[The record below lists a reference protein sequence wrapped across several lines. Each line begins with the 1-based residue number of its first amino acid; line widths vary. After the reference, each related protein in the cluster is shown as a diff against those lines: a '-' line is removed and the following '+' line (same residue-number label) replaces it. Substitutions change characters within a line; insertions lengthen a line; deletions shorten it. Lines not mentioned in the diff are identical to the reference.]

1 MRSRIAMKSLH
12 FNIRTKLFIS
22 YSCAFLVILLGFGLG
37 IYVFVRHTIEKN
49 IENQLEQSTDN
60 LLSLVET
67 ATEVSLKNY
76 LRATAEKSLEIVGFY
91 HRLVVR
97 GELTEEEAKKRVAE
111 ILLDQ
116 HIGES
121 GYIYIIDSRG
131 VLQIHP
137 EASLVGVDISG
148 YDFVGEQKER
158 KNGYLV
164 YDWQNPG
171 ELNKRGKA
179 LYMSY
184 FEPWDW
190 IISITTYRNEFLQ
203 LVKLDDFRDKIL
215 ALTFGQTGYSYV
227 MDLQGNLIIHP
238 QLEGH
243 NIFEEKDARGRF
255 FIKEICS
262 KKTGKIVY
270 PWQNPGE
277 PEPREK
283 LVIFKYIPQFQ
294 WIVASSS
301 YLNEFFAPL
310 NTIRRFMTLAIIAA
324 LLLLVP
330 LTLAISSTITAPLQ
344 ELMAHLART
353 PDGDFTPRIAGTYS
367 GEIGKL
373 AGYFNRFMARL
384 ERYSNDLKKE
394 IQVRTQAEL
403 ALRQSEEMFSKAF
416 SLSPI
421 GILILSYPAG
431 VIISVNDS
439 FVKATGVSR
448 DSLLDRPLLRLG
460 ICSSPGDILALQRE
474 LAQRR
479 KIRRWAVS
487 FRTHNREKRQAL
499 VSADLIELWGGTS
512 ILAVAE
518 DVTERQRLQ
527 ERILDIGET
536 ERRKIGQDIHD
547 DLCPHLIGTEVMAK
561 ILQRRLENE
570 LPAAAKP
577 AEKIRLLIKEAIRK
591 SRGMARGLCPVF
603 CVDRGLEAAIEEL
616 AANTEEV
623 HGIPCTYEHRGHLV
637 FKNSTDTTHIF
648 LIVQEAITN
657 SVRHAEAGSIV
668 IRQEEQADGRVA
680 VVIED
685 DGKGIA
691 PCGQNGKG
699 GMGLKIMRYRAERI
713 GANLTVQPGE
723 TGGTRIVVT
732 LNNVAVSEESDR

>member
-1 MRSRIAMKSLH
+1 MKSLH

-76 LRATAEKSLEIVGFY
+76 LRATAEKSLEIAGFY
-91 HRLVVR
+91 HRLAVR
-97 GELTEEEAKKRVAE
+97 GELTEEAAKKRVAE

-121 GYIYIIDSRG
+121 GYIYTIDSGG

-137 EASLVGVDISG
+137 EPSLVGIDISG

-171 ELNKRGKA
+171 ESNKRGKA

-227 MDLQGNLIIHP
+227 MDLQGNLILHP

-448 DSLLDRPLLRLG
+448 EALLDRPLLRLG
-460 ICSSPGDILALQRE
+460 ICASPGDILALQQE
-474 LAQRR
+474 LALRR
-479 KIRRWAVS
+479 KIRRKAVS

-518 DVTERQRLQ
+518 DVTERQQLQ

-637 FKNSTDTTHIF
+637 FKDGTDTTHIF

-668 IRQEEQADGRVA
+668 IQQEEEPDGRVSI
-680 VVIED
+680 VIED

-691 PCGQNGKG
+691 KPCGQGGKG

-713 GANLTVQPGE
+713 GANLTVQSGE
-723 TGGTRIVVT
+723 TGGTRVVVT

>member
-1 MRSRIAMKSLH
+1 MKSLQ

-22 YSCAFLVILLGFGLG
+22 YSCAFLLILIGFGLG
-37 IYVFVRHTIEKN
+37 IFFFVKLTIEKN
-49 IENQLEQSTDN
+49 IESQLEQSTDN

-76 LRATAEKSLEIVGFY
+76 LRATAEKNLEVAAFY
-91 HRLVVR
+91 HQRVVQ
-97 GELTEEEAKKRVAE
+97 GLLTEENAKSLVAE
-111 ILLDQ
+111 IFLGQ

-121 GYIYIIDSRG
+121 GYVYTINSNG
-131 VLQIHP
+131 VLQVHP
-137 EASLVGVDISG
+137 EPSLVGVDISG
-148 YDFVGEQKER
+148 YDFVGDQKRR

-171 ELNKRGKA
+171 ELQKRGKA

-190 IISITTYRNEFLQ
+190 IISVSTYRSEFLQ

-227 MDLQGNLIIHP
+227 MDLQGNLVIHP

-243 NIFEEKDARGRF
+243 NIYQEKDAKGRF
-255 FIKEICS
+255 FIQEICS
-262 KKTGKIVY
+262 RKKGKIVY

-283 LVIFKYIPQFQ
+283 LVIFQYIPQFQ

-310 NTIRRFMTLAIIAA
+310 TTIRRFMTLAIAAA

-330 LTLAISSTITAPLQ
+330 LTLAISGTITAPLQ
-344 ELMAHLART
+344 ELMAHLAKT
-353 PDGDFTPRIAGTYS
+353 PDGDFTPRITGKYS

-394 IQVRTQAEL
+394 IHVRTQAEL

-421 GILILSYPAG
+421 GIVILSYPHG

-439 FVKATGVSR
+439 FTKATGFSR
-448 DSLLDRPLLRLG
+448 ESLLDRPLLRLG
-460 ICSSPGDILALQRE
+460 ICSSSGDLLALQRE
-474 LAQRR
+474 LALHGN
-479 KIRRWAVS
+479 IREQTIS
-487 FRTHNREKRQAL
+487 FRTRDRERRQAL
-499 VSADLIELWGGTS
+499 VSADLIDLWGGTY
-512 ILAVAE
+512 ILAIME
-518 DVTERQRLQ
+518 DATERKQLQ

-561 ILQRRLENE
+561 ILQRRLEKE

-603 CVDRGLEAAIEEL
+603 LVDRGLEAAIEEL

-623 HGIPCTYEHRGHLV
+623 YGLACTYEHRGHLV
-637 FKNSTDTTHIF
+637 FEDSTDTTHIF
-648 LIVQEAITN
+648 LIIQEAITN
-657 SVRHAEAGSIV
+657 IVRHAEAGSIV
-668 IRQEEQADGRVA
+668 IRQEEVEGRVVI
-680 VVIED
+680 VVED
-685 DGKGIA
+685 DGVGISKQH
-691 PCGQNGKG
+691 GTD
-699 GMGLKIMRYRAERI
+699 GMGMKIMRYRAERI
-713 GANLTVQPGE
+713 GANLAVQSGDR
-723 TGGTRIVVT
+723 GGTRVVVT
-732 LNNVAVSEESDR
+732 LHHRVAVKEESDR